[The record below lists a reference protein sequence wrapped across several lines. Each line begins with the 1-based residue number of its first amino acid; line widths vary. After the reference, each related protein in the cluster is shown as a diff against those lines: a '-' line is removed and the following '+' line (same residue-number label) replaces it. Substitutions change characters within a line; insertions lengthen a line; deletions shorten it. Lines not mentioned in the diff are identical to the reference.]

1 MVRFMLVGL
10 IALST
15 VPGLSLGQHL
25 FDCAEA
31 YTTYLNRE
39 RADAKLEPDRPA
51 GSGAP
56 QGIKHLMLG
65 LVEGRDA
72 SSNHEPRSSSA
83 VPSECGALVLRVVSL
98 EAYAINMTG
107 DVPPA
112 ANALSLIYACAFA
125 VSSRFMHTR
134 ISSAPRSLN

>member
-1 MVRFMLVGL
+1 
-10 IALST
+10 
-15 VPGLSLGQHL
+15 
-25 FDCAEA
+25 
-31 YTTYLNRE
+31 
-39 RADAKLEPDRPA
+39 
-51 GSGAP
+51 
-56 QGIKHLMLG
+56 MLG

-72 SSNHEPRSSSA
+72 SSNHELRSSSA

-125 VSSRFMHTR
+125 VSSRSMHTGLVQR
-134 ISSAPRSLN
+134 RGRSIKLSAFAQT